1 AFGNSASPIRV
12 SPVQPGPVAASTP
25 TTPSKEDVAP
35 FDKKSMWVITAA
47 EPALGVKIAQLWL
60 PFRAPPMATNM
71 ALGAA
76 RVAAPKRTAAS
87 FRAGGSACAAPQRF
101 AAAARRSRAAPR

>member
-1 AFGNSASPIRV
+1 M
-12 SPVQPGPVAASTP
+12 QPAPVAASTP
-25 TTPSKEDVAP
+25 TTPSKDDVAP

-76 RVAAPKRTAAS
+76 AVAVTEPVTAAET
-87 FRAGGSACAAPQRF
+87 
-101 AAAARRSRAAPR
+101 